1 MKKLISI
8 RDANKRALVIAASGL
23 ALTTIVYSAM
33 GAQAPANAEAGTQK
47 PHSGAVKKGM
57 TDRSPGGP
65 AYAKW
70 FRHGDGVTVNWSIQ
84 EDVGNAY
91 RLTIRRRSVNTA
103 KPTRRVFVLYPRP
116 SSAYDMAI
124 TKILDVFEE
133 KDINAEFTIV
143 NFQNKGAQ
151 GRGAIKEAENEKH
164 DLIFTMGSQSTAWV
178 HANYRG
184 NRIPVVSV
192 CSKDPVILGQTKG
205 YDQGSGRNFA
215 YTSLNMP
222 IDAQM
227 AYVLELKPNLKNI
240 GVLVNSKNVSA
251 VKTQAK
257 PIERYA
263 RRRGI
268 RVLYLAIDDPKK
280 ARAQLGGL
288 VSRAV
293 SSMRKNDPTLD
304 NSVFWVTG
312 STAVFREIATINAN
326 SDRVPVMSVVPDVVK
341 EGDDSAVLS
350 VGIGFESNAHLAAIY
365 GADIV
370 SGRAK
375 AGELPVGVVSPPDI
389 AINFRKAREIGL
401 KVPFRFFESAAF
413 VYDYD
418 GHTVRYNGKRVAAK
432 RGQQIN

>member
-1 MKKLISI
+1 MKKLVSI
-8 RDANKRALVIAASGL
+8 RDANKRALIIAICGL
-23 ALTTIVYSAM
+23 AVTTAVYTVM
-33 GAQAPANAEAGTQK
+33 GAQAPANAGPGKQK
-47 PHSGAVKKGM
+47 SSSGKVNKGM
-57 TDRSPGGP
+57 TNRTPGNP

-70 FRHGDGVTVNWSIQ
+70 FRHGDGVAVNWSIR
-84 EDVGNAY
+84 EDVDDAY
-91 RLTIRRRSVNTA
+91 RLTIRRRSVNPT

-133 KDINAEFTIV
+133 KDINAEFTVV
-143 NFQNKGAQ
+143 NFRNSGRHGRKALEVAEKG
-151 GRGAIKEAENEKH
+151 KH

-184 NRIPVVSV
+184 NEIPVVSV

-205 YDQGSGRNFA
+205 YDSGSGRNFA

-240 GVLVNSKNVSA
+240 GVLVNRKNVSA

-280 ARAQLGGL
+280 AREQLGGL

-293 SSMRKNDPTLD
+293 ASMKKNDPSLD
-304 NSVFWVTG
+304 NSVFWITG
-312 STAVFREIATINAN
+312 STSVFREIGTINAN

-341 EGDDSAVLS
+341 EGDDSAVMS

-365 GADIV
+365 GADIL
-370 SGRAK
+370 SGRTK

-418 GHTVRYNGKRVAAK
+418 GNTVRYNGKRVVVKQSQA
-432 RGQQIN
+432 IN